1 MAGLMSRVAQWERNR
16 VELTMMLALT
26 FTTGIIDAIGFLGL
40 DRVFTA
46 NMTGNVVIMG
56 MGLVGSTNLPVLG
69 PALAFAGF
77 VLGAGIAAAV
87 QRRAR
92 TGWSGFTTIVLTI
105 CALIPLA
112 MGILAEIEGHVVP
125 HTPTAL
131 TITGLLGL
139 AMGAQAATAR
149 RIGVKD
155 VTTVVITSTITGM
168 AADSRLAGG
177 NGSGTGRRVWAIAL
191 MFLGALVGA
200 LLLLTSLGVALLVAG
215 GLMLLVIAVGHTIR
229 PRRDAAAAT
238 A

>member
-26 FTTGIIDAIGFLGL
+26 FTTGIIDAIGYLGL

-56 MGLVGSTNLPVLG
+56 MGLVGSTDLPVLG
-69 PALAFAGF
+69 PALAFVGF
-77 VLGAGIAAAV
+77 LLGAGIAAAL
-87 QRRAR
+87 QRKAR
-92 TGWSGFTTIVLTI
+92 TGWSGITTIVLTV

-112 MGILAEIEGHVVP
+112 LGIVAEIEGHVEV
-125 HTPTAL
+125 HTPTAYA
-131 TITGLLGL
+131 ITGLLGL

-155 VTTVVITSTITGM
+155 VTTVVITSTITGL

-177 NGSGTGRRVWAIAL
+177 NGSGTGRRIWAIVLMFVGALAGAVLLLASMGIAL
-191 MFLGALVGA
+191 M
-200 LLLLTSLGVALLVAG
+200 VAG
-215 GLMLLVIAVGHTIR
+215 GLMLLVIAVGHAIR
-229 PRRDAAAAT
+229 PRRDAEAAA